1 MILQLSK
8 PRRSI
13 VSSRT
18 PLVRARRTGNML
30 LSGGGA
36 ETLQDR
42 GSRFTASQHTLNP
55 YFNNNFLARWQEYIR
70 WYMTAWEAR
79 KIIDIP
85 VEDALR
91 NPAELRGLEDADK
104 KDLERACENFKLR
117 RQMRRALT
125 QERLLGGACILP
137 IFMRDENE
145 KTSAP
150 LNLRSLRAGDLR
162 ALNVVDVSKLA
173 RPTYDTD
180 PFSEG
185 YDHIER
191 LSISGT
197 EVHHSRLCLLDGSP
211 LLNRGSQTVLENF
224 RFNPCGFGES
234 KLATLYDLLNR
245 VVGTQQGAF
254 HLVNMASCLLIEAE
268 NIRTLQ
274 ATDNPALAKLQ
285 EIIEQISLYRGAI
298 VDAKGAKISQHSA
311 SFGSVP
317 ELVMTFAQLLSAA
330 SDIPAT
336 RFLGQAPGG
345 LNATGESDLENYYN
359 MIAAFVQS
367 SVMPVERQCLDWIGA
382 NLWGWETWAAKSRD
396 LELHYPPLWNLSET
410 DKATVDNTYATLL
423 KGLYDSGIIDAENV
437 VNELLE
443 RKIFITEVE
452 AAEFL
457 EDAPSPPPS
466 PFGGGDAASMGAKQ
480 PFARGE

>member
-1 MILQLSK
+1 MTKL
-8 PRRSI
+8 RR
-13 VSSRT
+13 
-18 PLVRARRTGNML
+18 PLCPTRPPVVRARRTGNML
-30 LSGGGA
+30 LSGGGG

-104 KDLERACENFKLR
+104 KALERACEKLKLR

-137 IFMRDENE
+137 VFMRPEDE

-150 LNLRSLRAGDLR
+150 LDIRTLRTGDLR
-162 ALNVVDVSKLA
+162 ALNVVDVSKLS
-173 RPTYDTD
+173 RPSYDTD

-185 YDHIER
+185 YDHIESM
-191 LSISGT
+191 LISGT
-197 EVHHSRLCLLDGSP
+197 EVHHSRLCLLNGSP
-211 LLNRGSQTVLENF
+211 LLNRASQTVLENF

-254 HLVNMASCLLIEAE
+254 HLVNMASCLLIEAD

-274 ATDNPALAKLQ
+274 ATDNPALGKLQ

-359 MIAAFVQS
+359 MIAAFVQN
-367 SVMPVERQCLDWIGA
+367 SVEPVERQCLDWIGA
-382 NLWGWETWAAKSRD
+382 SLWGWEAWTAKSRD

-410 DKATVDNTYATLL
+410 DRATVDNTYATLL
-423 KGLYDSGIIDAENV
+423 KGLYDSGIIGAEEV
-437 VNELLE
+437 VQEMLE
-443 RKIFITEVE
+443 REIFVTEVE

-457 EDAPSPPPS
+457 EEPPSAPPS
-466 PFGGGDAASMGAKQ
+466 PFAGT
-480 PFARGE
+480 RI